1 MKKEE
6 IKKKLVRFSKD
17 DIVDCVIEELY
28 FYDNHRLDSF
38 ISKLKYRQKLRE
50 IEEQDREFN
59 RVSQEQ
65 GEAMNLYFD
74 WKKRVIDKYGKDGQV
89 RFGDIPSEELKIG
102 VQLEKDFN
110 EKNQEFMKLLSKE
123 AKV

>member
-6 IKKKLVRFSKD
+6 IKKRLVKFSKE
-17 DIVDCVIEELY
+17 DIVDCVIDEFN
-28 FYDNHRLDSF
+28 FYDNHRLNSF

-50 IEEQDREFN
+50 IEEQDKVFE

-65 GEAMNLYFD
+65 SKAMNLYFD

-89 RFGDIPSEELKIG
+89 RLGDIPSEELKIG

-110 EKNQEFMKLLSKE
+110 EKNQAYMKLLSQE

>member
-6 IKKKLVRFSKD
+6 IKKRLIRFSKE
-17 DIVDCVIEELY
+17 DIIDCVIEDFY
-28 FYDNHRLDSF
+28 FYDNHRLNNF
-38 ISKLKYRQKLRE
+38 VSKLKGRQKLRKL
-50 IEEQDREFN
+50 EERDREFS